1 MASRPLPGPDELYD
15 SAPCGLLLAG
25 ARGEILDVNSTLCRW
40 LKCRK
45 EDLVGVARFQDLL
58 TMGGRIFYQ
67 THLAPLVRM
76 QGSVAEVKLE
86 LRCQPAPIPVMVNL
100 AERAWQGE
108 RLMHVAVFVAEDRHK
123 YERELLLQRR
133 RAEDLATQHA
143 QDQTDLA
150 VARAQAE
157 DRALFAEQM
166 VGIVSHDLRNPLSA
180 IHMSA
185 VLMGMGTL
193 SDTQRTALA
202 RVERSVG
209 RAERLIADLLDFTQA
224 RLGKGI
230 SVRLVRVDLNEV
242 VADCIGELSAAFPER
257 RIVHAGSAVACQAD
271 ADRIAQALGNLV
283 ANAAHYGSPDS
294 PVTVTVARQEGRCML
309 SIHNHGDPIP
319 PALRDALFEPMIRGT
334 TKVAQAR
341 GVGLGLYIVRE
352 IAKAH
357 GGSVQV
363 ESEAERGTTFTL
375 SLPLAGP

>member
-1 MASRPLPGPDELYD
+1 MQSRPLPGPDELYD

-25 ARGEILDVNSTLCRW
+25 PKGEILDVNSTLCRW

-45 EDLVGVARFQDLL
+45 EDLVGVSRFQDLL

-100 AERAWQGE
+100 VERAWQGE
-108 RLMHVAVFVAEDRHK
+108 RLLHVAAFVAEDRHK
-123 YERELLLQRR
+123 YERELLLQRQ
-133 RAEDLATQHA
+133 RAEDLAAQHA
-143 QDQTDLA
+143 KDQTDLA
-150 VARAQAE
+150 AARAQAE

-193 SDTQRTALA
+193 SDTQRNALS

-209 RAERLIADLLDFTQA
+209 RAERLISDLLDFTQA
-224 RLGKGI
+224 RLGGGI
-230 SVRLVRVDLNEV
+230 SLHLGRVDLNEV
-242 VADCIGELSAAFPER
+242 VADSVGELSAAFPER
-257 RIVHAGSAVACQAD
+257 RIVHQGTPVHCHAD

-283 ANAAHYGSPDS
+283 ANAARHGAPDS
-294 PVTVTVARQEGRCML
+294 AVTVTLSTQDGRCML
-309 SIHNHGDPIP
+309 SVHNQGDPIP
-319 PALRDALFEPMIRGT
+319 PALREALFEPMIRGT
-334 TKVAQAR
+334 SKVAGAR

-363 ESEAERGTTFTL
+363 DSEAERGTTFTIA
-375 SLPLAGP
+375 LPLERP